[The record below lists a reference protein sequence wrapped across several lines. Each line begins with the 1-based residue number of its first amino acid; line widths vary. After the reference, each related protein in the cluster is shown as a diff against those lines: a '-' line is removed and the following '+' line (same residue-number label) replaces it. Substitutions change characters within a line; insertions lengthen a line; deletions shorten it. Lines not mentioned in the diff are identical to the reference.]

1 MKKENIDTKKKNI
14 ENISKV
20 IEEKR
25 KIPKD
30 IKNKINTKRFQ
41 NAAIAIIAFI
51 YLGALNLGMI
61 NIPTENYLMDLKV
74 FSMLLL
80 IGSIILFEVAYKKD
94 KGEIFLHG
102 IEAMVAAIFT
112 EYLIYMYS
120 IFYNTFGSIVLSF
133 GILCLIYYAVKVLIL
148 KKKIIKEYNKSLIDI
163 NEIVKK

>member
-14 ENISKV
+14 ENLSKV

-25 KIPKD
+25 KVPKE

-41 NAAIAIIAFI
+41 NVVIVVILFI

-80 IGSIILFEVAYKKD
+80 IGAIILFEVAYRKD
-94 KGEIFLHG
+94 KGEIFLYG
-102 IEAMVAAIFT
+102 IEVMVAAVFT

-120 IFYNTFGSIVLSF
+120 IFYNTFGSILLSF
-133 GILCLIYYAVKVLIL
+133 GVLCLIYYVIKVLVL
-148 KKKIIKEYNKSLIDI
+148 KRKIIKEYSKSLIDI
-163 NEIVKK
+163 GEIVKK